1 MRIDP
6 NAPAFPTEVEGDQ
19 IKHIGRT
26 SWISPGL
33 TIRAEIG
40 AGVLIALLS
49 NGEAHRHSEA
59 EGHTEYIAELALKYT
74 DAFIYQL
81 NKTSEDGK

>member
-1 MRIDP
+1 MKINPNDP
-6 NAPAFPTEVEGDQ
+6 AQPFITHFKDGEENEQ
-19 IKHIGRT
+19 YC
-26 SWISPGL
+26 GL

-40 AGVLIALLS
+40 AGVLIALLL

-74 DAFIYQL
+74 DAFISQL
-81 NKTSEDGK
+81 NKSSEDGK